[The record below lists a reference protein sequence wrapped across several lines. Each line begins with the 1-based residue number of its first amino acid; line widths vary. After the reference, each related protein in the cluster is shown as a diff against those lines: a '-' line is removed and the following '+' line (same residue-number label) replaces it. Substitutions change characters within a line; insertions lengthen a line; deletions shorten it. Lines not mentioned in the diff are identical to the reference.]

1 MPLNDAGIPT
11 APPWSPPVATST
23 APDATRAALPLDD
36 PPVVRVRSHGFS
48 TGPVREVCEPPEKQ
62 RSSQTAFPV
71 IVAPAASI
79 RLTIVA
85 SRAGTYPSNVAEP
98 FIIGTPATA
107 VLSLTATV
115 RPASGPPAL
124 PVTSQVTYQAPSG
137 LSAAPG
143 RLQARCGTAGSTSA
157 CNRSTMSQDRST
169 PCTAGMKDAT
179 SASGRPRP

>member
-11 APPWSPPVATST
+11 APPWLAPVATPT

-79 RLTIVA
+79 PLTIVA
-85 SRAGTYPSNVAEP
+85 SRAGTHPSSVAEP
-98 FIIGTPATA
+98 CIIGTPATA
-107 VLSLTATV
+107 VLYLTATV
-115 RPASGPPAL
+115 RPASGPSRPS
-124 PVTSQVTYQAPSG
+124 VISHVTYQAF
-137 LSAAPG
+137 
-143 RLQARCGTAGSTSA
+143 
-157 CNRSTMSQDRST
+157 N
-169 PCTAGMKDAT
+169 
-179 SASGRPRP
+179 